1 MYSAGLDWSGTPYR
15 KKRGTRPDFY
25 IPCVVAFACPL
36 EELTREIAAVK
47 LQIGL
52 PQSVE
57 IHAHTLPEAT
67 QYAFLRMAV
76 NLEMRVGAR
85 IIDKGT
91 TENPR
96 GDALPLPAD
105 FAAQAALSVLA
116 PFIERYD
123 INSLWY
129 DKDIQGTQREK
140 EFETAVKRLN
150 RERWLHGGL
159 KTRSKDSDKSEL
171 IQMADVAAYGIGR
184 LAMNAIEH
192 DALRR
197 LTASICSNGA
207 NTITGPEAWEN
218 QTGGSDL

>member
-1 MYSAGLDWSGTPYR
+1 MYFAGGDWSGTPYR
-15 KKRGTRPDFY
+15 KARGTRPDFY
-25 IPCVVAFACPL
+25 VPGFVAFACPL
-36 EELTREIAAVK
+36 EELAREIAAVK
-47 LQIGL
+47 FQIGM

-57 IHAHTLPEAT
+57 IHAHTLPEAV

-91 TENPR
+91 AENPC
-96 GDALPLPAD
+96 GSALPLPAD

-129 DKDIQGTQREK
+129 DKDIQGPQREK

-159 KTRSKDSDKSEL
+159 KARSKDSDKSEL

-197 LTASICSNGA
+197 LVTGICSDSA
-207 NTITGPEAWEN
+207 NTVVGPAAWK
-218 QTGGSDL
+218 D